1 MYIDIRNRL
10 QIESVLSSLK
20 SDTQPVF
27 GIMSAQQ
34 MIEHLILVLQASN
47 GKKDIPL
54 SYPEERTEKSK
65 NIFIYSERALPIGYK
80 APFLPAEGTVPTEC
94 STLASAIE
102 KLFEELNDFD
112 TYFAQLQD
120 EKRTHPVM
128 GNLNYN
134 EWVIFHNKH
143 FTHHFKQFSLI

>member
-1 MYIDIRNRL
+1 MYIDIRNKQQIRL
-10 QIESVLSSLK
+10 ILSSLR

-34 MIEHLILVLQASN
+34 MIEHLILVLKASN

-54 SYPEERTEKSK
+54 SYPADRTEKSK

-80 APFLPAEGTVPTEC
+80 APFLPAEGTIPTIS
-94 STLASAIE
+94 STLESAIE

-112 TYFAQLQD
+112 VYFATLPD

-128 GNLNYN
+128 GDLNYN

-143 FTHHFKQFSLI
+143 FTHHFKQFSLV